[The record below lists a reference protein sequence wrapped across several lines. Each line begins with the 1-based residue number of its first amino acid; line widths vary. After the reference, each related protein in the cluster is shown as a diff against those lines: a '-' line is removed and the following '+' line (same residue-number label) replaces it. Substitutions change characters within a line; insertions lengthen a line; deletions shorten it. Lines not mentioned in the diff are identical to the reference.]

1 MSTMPLRPHPIPPP
15 LGAGDRRLDEG
26 SHRLEKAGSPTAGWG
41 EGRSESPLRPMIE
54 LRNLY
59 KSFNGHAVL
68 RGVNLTIAAGE
79 GMVVIGGSGT
89 GKSVILKHII
99 GLMRPDEGEV
109 FIDGQNLA
117 DMSERELI
125 EFRKRFGM
133 LFQGAALF
141 DSLNVGENIGF
152 GLTEHQLLPRDAI
165 MDVVRQKLLRVG
177 LSGIEDKMP
186 ADLSGGMKKRV
197 GLARAIAM
205 NPKIILYDEPT
216 TGLDPIMSDVINR
229 LISEMNRDLAVTSV
243 TITHDMKSAYM
254 IADRIAMLYKGEILE
269 VGTPDEIQKSPHPV
283 IQQFIHGRSEG
294 PIRTD

>member
-1 MSTMPLRPHPIPPP
+1 MYARLQRPTEAVRSLPPV
-15 LGAGDRRLDEG
+15 GAV
-26 SHRLEKAGSPTAGWG
+26 
-41 EGRSESPLRPMIE
+41 E
-54 LRNLY
+54 LRNVY

-68 RGVNLTIAAGE
+68 RGVNLTVAPGE

-99 GLMRPDEGEV
+99 GLMRPDHGEV
-109 FIDGQNLA
+109 MIDGQNLA
-117 DMSERELI
+117 EMSERELI

-141 DSLNVGENIGF
+141 DSLTVGENIGF
-152 GLTEHQLLPRDAI
+152 GLTEHQLLPADAI

-177 LSGIEDKMP
+177 LRGIEDKMP

-229 LISEMNRDLAVTSV
+229 LISEMNRDLKVTSV

-269 VGTPDEIQKSPHPV
+269 VGTPDEIQNSSNPV

>member
-1 MSTMPLRPHPIPPP
+1 MLPHFSDNP
-15 LGAGDRRLDEG
+15 GNVR
-26 SHRLEKAGSPTAGWG
+26 SPVTSITKDNPGLSWMDVPVK
-41 EGRSESPLRPMIE
+41 SLRPMIE
-54 LRNLY
+54 LRNVY
-59 KSFNGHAVL
+59 KSFNNHPVL
-68 RGVNLTIAAGE
+68 KGVNLSVAAGE

-99 GLMRPDEGEV
+99 GLIRPDQGEV
-109 FIDGQNLA
+109 IIDGENLA
-117 DMSERELI
+117 DLSERELI
-125 EFRKRFGM
+125 AFRKRFGM

-141 DSLNVGENIGF
+141 DSLNVGDNVGF
-152 GLTEHQLLPRDAI
+152 GLREHQLLPKEAI

-177 LSGIEDKMP
+177 LRGIEEKMP
-186 ADLSGGMKKRV
+186 VDLSGGMKKRV

-229 LISEMNRDLAVTSV
+229 LISEMNRDMAVTSV

-254 IADRIAMLYKGEILE
+254 IADKIAMLYKGQILE
-269 VGTPDEIQKSPHPV
+269 VGTPDEIQRSSNPV

-294 PIRTD
+294 PIETN

>member
-1 MSTMPLRPHPIPPP
+1 MTDGIRSVVTPHTN
-15 LGAGDRRLDEG
+15 G
-26 SHRLEKAGSPTAGWG
+26 
-41 EGRSESPLRPMIE
+41 MIE
-54 LRNLY
+54 LRNVY
-59 KSFNGHAVL
+59 KSFGNHHVL
-68 RGVNLTIAAGE
+68 RGVNLTVAAGE

-99 GLMRPDEGEV
+99 GLMQPDAGEV
-109 FIDGQNLA
+109 IIDGQNLA
-117 DMSERELI
+117 DLSERDLF

-141 DSLNVGENIGF
+141 DSLTVWENVAF
-152 GLTEHQLLPRDAI
+152 GLKEHRFLAKDEMMEIA
-165 MDVVRQKLLRVG
+165 RQKLTKVG
-177 LSGIEDKMP
+177 LSGIEEKMP

-216 TGLDPIMSDVINR
+216 TGLDPIMSDVINQ

-243 TITHDMKSAYM
+243 TITHDMKSAYS
-254 IADRIAMLYKGEILE
+254 IANKIAMLYHGEILE
-269 VGTPDEIQKSPHPV
+269 VGTPEEIQNSDNPV

-294 PIRTD
+294 PIQID

>member
-1 MSTMPLRPHPIPPP
+1 MLPHSSDNP
-15 LGAGDRRLDEG
+15 GNA
-26 SHRLEKAGSPTAGWG
+26 SSPVTSITKDNPGLSWMDVPVK
-41 EGRSESPLRPMIE
+41 SLRPMIE
-54 LRNLY
+54 LRNVY
-59 KSFNGHAVL
+59 KSFNNHPVL
-68 RGVNLTIAAGE
+68 KGVNLSVAAGE

-99 GLMRPDEGEV
+99 GLIRPDQGEV
-109 FIDGQNLA
+109 IIDGENLA
-117 DMSERELI
+117 DLSESELI
-125 EFRKRFGM
+125 AFRKRFGM

-141 DSLNVGENIGF
+141 DSLNVGDNVGF
-152 GLTEHQLLPRDAI
+152 GLREHQLLPKEAI

-177 LSGIEDKMP
+177 LRGIEEKMP
-186 ADLSGGMKKRV
+186 VDLSGGMKKRV

-229 LISEMNRDLAVTSV
+229 LISEMNRDMAVTSV

-254 IADRIAMLYKGEILE
+254 IADKIAMLYKGQILE
-269 VGTPDEIQKSPHPV
+269 VGTPDEIQRSSNPV

-294 PIRTD
+294 PIETN